1 MPASIRM
8 SNAMITPSVRRA
20 FSAVG
25 SRNAFTP
32 LLTASTPVM
41 AVQPLA
47 NALSSSHTLTA
58 ATAGGAGGRLTTGV
72 GWPPPPGGHGRRSG
86 WQPHHGSRMA
96 AAPERL
102 EQTNGDRDQQSSDE
116 EVSRN

>member
-25 SRNAFTP
+25 SRNAFP
-32 LLTASTPVM
+32 
-41 AVQPLA
+41 AVAARLHA
-47 NALSSSHTLTA
+47 GHGGTA
-58 ATAGGAGGRLTTGV
+58 AGERLEQHPPTHGR
-72 GWPPPPGGHGRRSG
+72 HGRRSG

-116 EVSRN
+116 EVRRN